1 MIPILVDYASPSA
14 ISSDRSTATLGL
26 GINARRPLRFVAK
39 VKKEHRLAFRFGLS
53 ALGELVWSNDEWLS
67 DGDYR
72 ALVLDPVVTVHHDR
86 VFFEALSSDQSAYGA
101 LIMDRSIFEPEG
113 QVETGTTNVDFTGWL
128 KGALAEM
135 RSSRETWFRAESAG
149 IEVRTERAGGR
160 FERKV
165 ELPSA
170 WVRGFLEISAAMAF
184 PGTRLRVRPVDLIAA
199 LRYLHFSKAKV
210 SPRALRYELNPGQD
224 AELVLEPWEKRI
236 RLVGADHGRTEPR
249 IIRTWG
255 RRRLRLIEP
264 LLPYADA
271 VEIYLKGRAMP
282 SFYVVDLG
290 AIRFVLGLTG
300 YTEQRLTDA
309 GGFSLSASGM
319 EPPPTAEVE
328 RALKMLETQQTLGA
342 PELGRSEAEAA
353 RIMEALCRQGR
364 AVMDLSSQRLRHREL
379 FEAPIELGQ
388 LYPPSPQRIAARLFL
403 SAGQVEV
410 RQLTVQEKRKVR
422 RFRSVEGPLVRE
434 VIYRDFEVSG
444 SVGPEQAVQVTLS
457 ESGRIIFGRCGCAPF
472 KAHLLTQGPCEHLL
486 ALSWASEAA
495 RKDLPS
501 SVEADQAQLAPR
513 APPPDEEAPEEE

>member
-1 MIPILVDYASPSA
+1 MIPLLVDYASPSA
-14 ISSDRSTATLGL
+14 FSSDRSTATLGL

-39 VKKEHRLAFRFGLS
+39 VKAEHRLAFRFCLS

-67 DGDYR
+67 DGDFR
-72 ALVLDPVVTVHHDR
+72 ALVLDPVVTVHRDR

-101 LIMDRSIFEPEG
+101 LIMDRQIFEPEG
-113 QVETGTTNVDFTGWL
+113 EVETGTTNVDFTGWL

-135 RSSRETWFRAESAG
+135 RSSRETWFRVEATG
-149 IEVRTERAGGR
+149 IEVKTRGAGGR

-165 ELPSA
+165 ELPSE

-184 PGTRLRVRPVDLIAA
+184 PGTKLTVRPVDMVAA

-210 SPRALRYELNPGQD
+210 SPRALRYELTPGQD

-236 RLVGADHGRTEPR
+236 RLVGADHGRTEAR
-249 IIRTWG
+249 TIRTWG

-264 LLPYADA
+264 LLPYADK
-271 VEIYLKGRAMP
+271 VDVYLKGRAMP

-290 AIRFVLGLTG
+290 ALRFVLGLTG

-309 GGFSLSASGM
+309 GGFSLSAAGL
-319 EPPPTAEVE
+319 EPVPAADVE
-328 RALKMLETQQTLGA
+328 RALQILKTQETLG
-342 PELGRSEAEAA
+342 PGDLSQNQAEAA
-353 RIMEALCRQGR
+353 RIMETLCLQGR

-379 FEAPIELGQ
+379 FEEPLDLEK
-388 LYPPSPQRIAARLFL
+388 LYPPNPQRIAARLFL
-403 SAGQVEV
+403 STGQVEV
-410 RQLTVQEKRKVR
+410 QRVTAEEKRKVR

-434 VIYRDFEVSG
+434 VIFRDFVVSG
-444 SVGPEQAVQVTLS
+444 AVGAEKAVEVTIS
-457 ESGRIIFGRCGCAPF
+457 ESGRIIFGRCGCAAF

-486 ALSWASEAA
+486 ALTWASEAK

-501 SVEADQAQLAPR
+501 SVEAAAAQLAPR
-513 APPPDEEAPEEE
+513 APPPRDEAEE